1 MLVPKNSNKYCSKK
15 GIIVNSMKICSYLL
29 ALTVMI
35 LVGAASIMMFSFQK
49 EREKIMELT
58 ISGGFWARMERFE
71 CYANGSV
78 VFNDLA
84 RNVKNSV
91 VMPRPLLDE
100 LTERM
105 TLLLK
110 AYPDGLKLEPM
121 GGADYFIYNLS
132 IYSNGKTVTYY
143 WTDVSEEPPK
153 ELSYFSGLLRGVN
166 SFASGYWEIMFYLK
180 IDKLVVNKGETLKI
194 FPTAMNPMQKN
205 FSYVSP
211 TPCFP
216 DFKMYLQTPDGEKVE
231 LFPTDYD
238 PEKPC
243 IQVVQTRTLTPGNT
257 IQSEYNYTF
266 EKSGI
271 YIIEAC
277 FPYAEWSETRYV
289 CTLPISV
296 Q

>member
-1 MLVPKNSNKYCSKK
+1 MS
-15 GIIVNSMKICSYLL
+15 IMKICPYLL

-35 LVGAASIMMFSFQK
+35 LVGAVSIMIFSFQK
-49 EREKIMELT
+49 ERGKIMELT
-58 ISGGFWARMERFE
+58 VSGGFWARMERFE

-78 VFNDLA
+78 VFKDLA
-84 RNVKNSV
+84 RNLENT
-91 VMPRPLLDE
+91 MMIPCQLLDE
-100 LTERM
+100 LTDRM

-110 AYPDGLKLEPM
+110 AYPEGLKLEPT
-121 GGADYFIYNLS
+121 GGADYFIYNLN

-143 WTDVSEEPPK
+143 WTDVSEEFPN
-153 ELSYFSGLLRGVN
+153 ELSYFISLLRGAS
-166 SFASGYWEIMFYLK
+166 SFASGYWDIMFYLK
-180 IDKLVVNKGETLKI
+180 TDKLIVNRGETLKI
-194 FPTAMNPMQKN
+194 FPTAMNPAQKN

-211 TPCFP
+211 TPCSP
-216 DFKMYLQTPDGEKVE
+216 DFKLYLQTSGGRRVE

-238 PEKPC
+238 PPC
-243 IQVVQTRTLTPGNT
+243 IQVIQNRTLNSGNM

-271 YIIEAC
+271 YIIEAY

-289 CTLPISV
+289 CTLTISV